1 MFHSIMVLRIMS
13 LEVKLPKH
21 VSINMP
27 KMNFVKHVNT
37 ANIYYKQ
44 LSLILKYQETS
55 S

>member
-1 MFHSIMVLRIMS
+1 MS
-13 LEVKLPKH
+13 LEVKLLKY

-27 KMNFVKHVNT
+27 KIKFVKHVNIAT
-37 ANIYYKQ
+37 ISYKQ